1 MTAFIKTVLAALLLA
16 TSTSLAL
23 VNMKDSAYSE
33 VRTDMIVPGVGYDLR
48 VLATYSSR
56 SLFSGMFGFGWCSDF
71 ETSVRVTPESY
82 FQVTECGGGLQVMFT
97 PKKADPEKIE
107 GTIKSIMTEVKNR
120 NRNMSPKNFADLE
133 KELHDNVLLREE
145 LGKQLKLKGK
155 VEAGAIYYANGREN
169 ETIVMKDHEYV
180 RTLPDGTFQ
189 KFNLDGRMVSMY
201 DRNGNYLKL
210 TWNSDQL
217 SSVVDNNGRKLN
229 FKYNSSIKKVSKV
242 VGHNN
247 LKASYQYKGEDLIQA
262 TTAWKNTFKYTYDDG
277 HNLVRSEFPDKSFK
291 ALTYNKEKDW
301 VTSFRNRKGCMESYG
316 YDPDKEDPTNHYIST
331 VTKKCGDKVTNQS
344 SFEFW
349 HRKRLDATG
358 KYLYRLRS
366 EVNSDVTDMTFHE
379 IFGKPLSVTHNKDV
393 TTYSYY
399 DDGLVHT
406 KKEKF
411 RWLDFEYKNKCRKVS
426 SVEAKFFEK
435 DKKKPTKVIKTA
447 FNYDDVKCN
456 LMTAKNSDGQFVK
469 LDYDAKGRIR
479 EIEDQSKKTVQIKYE
494 ERFGKPAIV
503 TRPGLGT
510 IHVSYK
516 ADGEIQKVD
525 SKEGPSVAVQVASIF
540 NNMLDML
547 APAQAETNL

>member
-1 MTAFIKTVLAALLLA
+1 MIAFVKSVLAALLVT
-16 TSTSLAL
+16 TSTAFAL

-71 ETSVRVTPESY
+71 ETNVRVTPESY
-82 FQVTECGGGLQVMFT
+82 FQITECGGGLQVMFT

-169 ETIVMKDHEYV
+169 ETIVMKDKEYV

-210 TWNSDQL
+210 DWHADQL

-229 FKYNSSIKKVSKV
+229 FKYNQAVKKVAEV
-242 VGHNN
+242 IGPNN
-247 LKASYQYKGEDLIQA
+247 LKASYQYKGEDLVQA
-262 TTAWKNTFKYTYDDG
+262 TTAWKNSFKYSYDDG
-277 HNLVRSEFPDKSFK
+277 HNLVKSEFPDGSFK

-301 VTSFRNRKGCMESYG
+301 VTSFKNRKGCVESYG
-316 YDPDKEDPTNHYIST
+316 FDPDKEDPTNHYTST
-331 VTKKCGDKVTNQS
+331 VTKKCSDKVTNQS

-349 HRKRLDATG
+349 HKKRIDATG
-358 KYLYRLRS
+358 KYLFRLRS
-366 EVNSDVTDMTFHE
+366 DVNGDITDMTFHE

-393 TTYSYY
+393 THYTYY
-399 DDGLVHT
+399 DDGLIRS

-411 RWLDFEYKNKCRKVS
+411 RALEFEYKNKCRKVS
-426 SVEAKFFEK
+426 GVEAKFFEK
-435 DKKKPTKVIKTA
+435 EKKTPAKVIKTA
-447 FNYDDVKCN
+447 FSYDDIKCN

-479 EIEDQSKKTVQIKYE
+479 EIEDQSKKTVLIKYE
-494 ERFGKPAIV
+494 ERFGKPSIV
-503 TRPGLGT
+503 SRPGLGT

-547 APAQAETNL
+547 APAQSETNL